1 MGPYSF
7 FAEALIF
14 FFSSQTYVIGG
25 LLPLGGLRRSP
36 NPPSGRAGPG
46 LTTCKI
52 IALLTPFG
60 EYSLKNKK

>member
-7 FAEALIF
+7 FAEALFNF
-14 FFSSQTYVIGG
+14 FFFLTNLCYGG

-46 LTTCKI
+46 Y
-52 IALLTPFG
+52 
-60 EYSLKNKK
+60 E